1 MKNAGINRKKIVP
14 IKRNIIL
21 SMLLFTILA
30 VWMVWSNKALMV
42 STISISSSHIPA
54 AFSGFRIAQVSD
66 LDCPDLLCDGEP

>member
-30 VWMVWSNKALMV
+30 VWMVWGNKAVMV
-42 STISISSSHIPA
+42 NVITVSGNRIPA